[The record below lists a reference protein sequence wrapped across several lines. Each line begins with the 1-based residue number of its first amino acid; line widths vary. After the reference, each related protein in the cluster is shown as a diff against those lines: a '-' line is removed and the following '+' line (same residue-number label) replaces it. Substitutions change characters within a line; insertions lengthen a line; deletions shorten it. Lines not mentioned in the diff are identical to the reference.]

1 MIGGGQVDHLVGEG
15 DEGGPMRDHDD
26 GPVAGQLDEGVGHDV
41 LGERVEVGGRLV
53 EQDPGPV
60 AEHDPGEGEAGPLAG
75 GERRAV
81 LGERG
86 GEPSR
91 ELPDALFQGDPAEH
105 LPDGGVVGV
114 GGAEAHV
121 VGDAAADE
129 ERPLR

>member
-1 MIGGGQVDHLVGEG
+1 MVGER
-15 DEGGPMRDHDD
+15 DQGGPMGDDDD
-26 GPVAGQLDEGVGHDV
+26 GPVAGELDEGVGDDV

-53 EQDPGPV
+53 EQHPGPV
-60 AEHDPGEGEAGPLAG
+60 AEHDPGEGEAGPLTG
-75 GERRAV
+75 GQGRAV
-81 LGERG
+81 LAERG
-86 GEPSR
+86 VETLR
-91 ELPDALFQGDPAEH
+91 ELADALLEGDPAEH